1 MISKDY
7 FCSLFLV
14 SDVLR
19 SCRFDCN
26 FSPGGFVGASQETS
40 KKLEPEGM
48 LGEEVEGDG
57 AKKDETILFSCPN
70 EGCVKMYERYSS
82 LEKHVSFGKCRMMP
96 EKETLLDKAKK
107 TYHTLL
113 QEDTSAAK
121 ALGVKA
127 VEATDGFCLP
137 EGWALKSA
145 RKSARFNDAQKK
157 YLEEK
162 FNLGQETGHKQDPD
176 KVSKDMRLARKADGS
191 RLFSFDEFLSA
202 QQIQSFF
209 SRMAYKTRNAAE
221 ASDTDVRAAQLE
233 QEFSDASQD
242 ILDEVQLQHPIAYDN
257 LNLCDMHKRGSMK
270 TLSIAMLKTV
280 CEYFGVST
288 EGFHTRRKAEYLSAL
303 RELVQGCGCCSL

>member
-1 MISKDY
+1 
-7 FCSLFLV
+7 
-14 SDVLR
+14 
-19 SCRFDCN
+19 
-26 FSPGGFVGASQETS
+26 
-40 KKLEPEGM
+40 M

-57 AKKDETILFSCPN
+57 VRKDETILFSCPN
-70 EGCVKMYERYSS
+70 EGCVKMYERHSS
-82 LEKHVSFGKCRMMP
+82 LEKHVLFGKCRMKP

-107 TYHTLL
+107 TYHSLL
-113 QEDTSAAK
+113 QEDSSTAK

-145 RKSARFNDAQKK
+145 KKSARFNDAQKK

-162 FNLGQETGHKQDPD
+162 FNLGQETGHKQDPE

-191 RLFSFDEFLSA
+191 RLFSGDEFLSA

-209 SRMAYKTRNAAE
+209 SRMASKTRNAAE
-221 ASDTDVRAAQLE
+221 TSDADIRAAQLE
-233 QEFSDASQD
+233 QEFSDVSLD
-242 ILDEVQLQHPIAYDN
+242 ILHDVQLQHPIAYDN

-280 CEYFGVST
+280 REYFGVST

-303 RELVQGCGCCSL
+303 SELVQGCGCCSL